1 MTDDSSACRQAV
13 PADQDRGP
21 GLAAALQGFMPPGAA
36 PVAQRAWMVGAWDGV
51 RWSPPDDAAPW
62 AQWRHLSTIV
72 LDGGEAGR
80 AHGESIWTT
89 EVEGRPVGAAW
100 EWIEWQPGVVILKDP
115 MSIVS
120 NLSCPVDDEDAPGP
134 ATSRVVALN
143 TIAHALPWQDEVM
156 RRLPRRASTRRTG
169 TTQRTQ
175 RHVPEARRRVQ

>member
-1 MTDDSSACRQAV
+1 MTEDSTTPWPAETV
-13 PADQDRGP
+13 DPADAPEP
-21 GLAAALQGFMPPGAA
+21 GAQPSRPPGQAA
-36 PVAQRAWMVGAWDGV
+36 GPQRAWMVGAWDGV
-51 RWSPPDDAAPW
+51 RWSPSVDSMARTR
-62 AQWRHLSTIV
+62 WRHLSTIV
-72 LDGGEAGR
+72 LEGSDEGR
-80 AHGESIWTT
+80 AQGESIWAT
-89 EVEGRPVGAAW
+89 EVDGHAVGAAW